1 MYTSNLPPPASIN
14 TDPVGT
20 YYDEYYSEQLSFP
33 AEQLDAVIGFF
44 QKRGFDIL
52 ASQSTAI
59 LLLRQARLDN
69 VDVFK
74 IIDTLSGLSE
84 SQLSSIVAQVLN
96 YSRESI
102 SVLGFRHNTLGDELE
117 RRNILI

>member
-1 MYTSNLPPPASIN
+1 MYTSNLPPVASIN

-44 QKRGFDIL
+44 QKRGFGSL
-52 ASQSTAI
+52 ASQTTAV
-59 LLLRQARLDN
+59 LLMRQARLDD

-74 IIDTLSGLSE
+74 LIDTLSGLSE
-84 SQLSSIVAQVLN
+84 SQLSGIVAQVLN
-96 YSRESI
+96 YNRESI
-102 SVLGFRHNTLGDELE
+102 SVLGFRHDTSGDELE